1 MPSTT
6 PAWGSRLPT
15 SELNMCYIEGSKS
28 MRNVQLGAAHRL
40 LATVFAAAA
49 FVQANL
55 EGVTGTQPSAIAIS
69 D

>member
-40 LATVFAAAA
+40 LAAVFGAVAL
-49 FVQANL
+49 VQANL
-55 EGVTGTQPSAIAIS
+55 ECVTGTQASAIAIS